1 MHMKD
6 LYSIKLRCA
15 TCGNEDFFEFNN
27 DKSFIKCTFC
37 NREYT
42 GGIEEL
48 TELNNDVMGEVKE
61 EIQQDAIKH
70 IQDELRKAFRGNKY
84 IKIK

>member
-48 TELNNDVMGEVKE
+48 KELNNDVMEEVKE

-70 IQDELRKAFRGNKY
+70 IQAYTRRT
-84 IKIK
+84 